1 MSSMEARTEPRRSSK
16 WQARREAI
24 IDTSARVFARHG
36 YHATGLTELC
46 AANDLGKGALYH
58 YIGSKEELLAAI
70 HDRVMDDVIAAADRA
85 LDEGSSPSEQLAL
98 LGDALLDIIARY
110 PDHSRV
116 VLHEFPALTGERAE
130 RFHAQ
135 RREFE
140 QRVEAVLRA
149 GVESG
154 EFRGVDPRLTSLAWL
169 GMHNYAYLWLDPK
182 GPLTAGEVAI
192 MFGDIFLRGITA
204 HGSADPPHGAE

>member
-1 MSSMEARTEPRRSSK
+1 MSSIETRSEPRRSAK
-16 WQARREAI
+16 WQARRDAI
-24 IDTSARVFARHG
+24 VDTSARVFAKHG

-70 HDRVMDDVIAAADRA
+70 HDRVMDDVIGAADRA
-85 LDEGSSPSEQLAL
+85 LEEGGSPPEQLAL

-130 RFHAQ
+130 RFQAR

-154 EFRGVDPRLTSLAWL
+154 DFRDLDPRLISLAWL
-169 GMHNYAYLWLDPK
+169 GMHNYAYLWLNPE
-182 GPLTAGEVAI
+182 GPLTAGEVAK
-192 MFGDIFLRGITA
+192 MFGETFLRGII
-204 HGSADPPHGAE
+204 SSPQGAE